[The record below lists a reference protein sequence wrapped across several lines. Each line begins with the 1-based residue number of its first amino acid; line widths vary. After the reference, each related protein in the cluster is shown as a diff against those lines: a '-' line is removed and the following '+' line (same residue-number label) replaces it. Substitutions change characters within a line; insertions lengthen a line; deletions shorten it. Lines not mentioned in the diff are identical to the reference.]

1 MNLDSRLTQ
10 LKGIGE
16 KIAVLFEKLGIE
28 TIEELL
34 AYYPKDYETYEKP
47 VFVRDIKEEGMVTI
61 RGIVAAPPILRHSG
75 KLQIVTAIVRPYY
88 SGKLVSNALFKEN
101 IDSW

>member
-61 RGIVAAPPILRHSG
+61 RGMVAAPRILGHRG
-75 KLQIVTAIVRPYY
+75 KMQIVTA
-88 SGKLVSNALFKEN
+88 
-101 IDSW
+101 